1 MPIAEMRVSLKGLK
15 RNLNGK
21 GFIPLLFFHL
31 SIFVDIIK
39 GKEITYVKMSK
50 LRRGN

>member
-1 MPIAEMRVSLKGLK
+1 MKVFLKDLK

-31 SIFVDIIK
+31 LSFIDIINN
-39 GKEITYVKMSK
+39 KEITYVKMSK
-50 LRRGN
+50 LRRGNW